1 MIERVN
7 SFFYTHVRARTHTQL
22 QKAFCYLI
30 KRFVMEL
37 CACGLFILL

>member
-7 SFFYTHVRARTHTQL
+7 SFFYTHAHTHTQL

>member
-7 SFFYTHVRARTHTQL
+7 SFFLHTHTHTLL